1 MICSEPAI
9 RGTASEIEIGAPWIV
24 LRLSGIFNAHDSR
37 ETPKMNVES
46 LMATCPAI
54 RAVVLTAALGRM
66 ESLGAGAV
74 SVDDHD
80 TALQAEQKLLIS
92 NVSNEALEKRPLA
105 A

>member
-1 MICSEPAI
+1 MLT
-9 RGTASEIEIGAPWIV
+9 TAAK
-24 LRLSGIFNAHDSR
+24 
-37 ETPKMNVES
+37 TPKMNVES

-74 SVDDHD
+74 SMDDHD

-92 NVSNEALEKRPLA
+92 NVSNEALEKA
-105 A
+105 AGGVSGAQSVTTRHYSTSASKPSAP

>member
-1 MICSEPAI
+1 
-9 RGTASEIEIGAPWIV
+9 
-24 LRLSGIFNAHDSR
+24 
-37 ETPKMNVES
+37 
-46 LMATCPAI
+46 
-54 RAVVLTAALGRM
+54 VLTAALGRM

-74 SVDDHD
+74 SMDDHD